1 MKCTKFNT
9 ESTILIKTYFNNK
22 MNCLR
27 DNCFIALEPKLNDI
41 SIIDEQINEA
51 QQLLKRTENILKH
64 AKEPDLSEMDEAISA
79 FAFTPSKLITFT
91 KRIITELLKQKEKL
105 LSSMGEKEILT
116 YKLKIAIRD
125 ENYELA
131 VSIRDKLNK

>member
-1 MKCTKFNT
+1 MKCTKCNT
-9 ESTILIKTYFNNK
+9 ESPILINTYFNNK
-22 MNCLR
+22 MNCLC

-41 SIIDEQINEA
+41 STIDEQINEA

-64 AKEPDLSEMDEAISA
+64 AQEPDLSEMDETISA
-79 FAFTPSKLITFT
+79 FVFTPSKVITFT
-91 KRIITELLKQKEKL
+91 KRIITELLKQKERL

-116 YKLKIAIRD
+116 YNLQIAIRD

>member
-1 MKCTKFNT
+1 MKCTKCNN
-9 ESTILIKTYFNNK
+9 ESTILINTYFNNK
-22 MNCLR
+22 MSCLC
-27 DNCFIALEPKLNDI
+27 DKCFIALEPKLNDI

-51 QQLLKRTENILKH
+51 KQLLKRTENILKH
-64 AKEPDLSEMDEAISA
+64 AQEADLSGIDEAISA
-79 FAFTPSKLITFT
+79 FAFTPSKSITFT